1 MAAMSINEKKILI
14 EQIGDDFG
22 VTVRYEIGEY
32 GKTCVDFF
40 AAEVIAAADDGSRYY
55 SRKGAVSSTDDTD
68 DFNEAERLVSG
79 SVKWDGCSHYYFGYE
94 DGYLHMHGAA
104 DLEKLSQALVTIY
117 ERCGELMKEHGGN
130 LLEGEFK
137 VT

>member
-1 MAAMSINEKKILI
+1 
-14 EQIGDDFG
+14 
-22 VTVRYEIGEY
+22 
-32 GKTCVDFF
+32 
-40 AAEVIAAADDGSRYY
+40 
-55 SRKGAVSSTDDTD
+55 
-68 DFNEAERLVSG
+68 
-79 SVKWDGCSHYYFGYE
+79 
-94 DGYLHMHGAA
+94 MHGAA